1 MANGAVQIGI
11 LINGALAHDCQTKAT
26 EHRLDSREELSEG
39 YTASPRRLEK
49 LDTPYMTEKVP
60 HVPHALCVC
69 LLC

>member
-1 MANGAVQIGI
+1 MANGVVQIGI

-49 LDTPYMTEKVP
+49 LDTPYMTAKVP
-60 HVPHALCVC
+60 HAPCVC